1 MPTDYKT
8 KRARKSNSF
17 VSVIISWL
25 GRMVFSKPFED
36 DTLNLANDIRQIS
49 ALLYTEADS
58 LPTEP

>member
-1 MPTDYKT
+1 
-8 KRARKSNSF
+8 
-17 VSVIISWL
+17 
-25 GRMVFSKPFED
+25 MVFSKPFED